1 MTTASAFDL
10 DELLVDCRAGLRE
23 SDPRRAIRE
32 VVQRAMTRPD
42 AVGEALRPQQGG
54 FTLLLHEPDLT
65 VLHVVWAPGMRI
77 YPHDH
82 RMWATI
88 GIYAGRED
96 NAFYRRATDDRS
108 TLVESG
114 GKQLGVGDVVT
125 LGDDTIHSV
134 ANTSGVL
141 TAAIHVYGGDF
152 VNEPRSQWGP
162 GPVRERP
169 YDVDQAQQE
178 FADANR
184 AWLDRT
190 AAT

>member
-108 TLVESG
+108 ALVESG

-152 VNEPRSQWGP
+152 VNEPGSLWGP

-169 YDVDQAQQE
+169 YDFDQAQEE
-178 FADANR
+178 FANANR
-184 AWLDRT
+184 AWHDPST
-190 AAT
+190 AG

>member
-1 MTTASAFDL
+1 M
-10 DELLVDCRAGLRE
+10 
-23 SDPRRAIRE
+23 
-32 VVQRAMTRPD
+32 
-42 AVGEALRPQQGG
+42 
-54 FTLLLHEPDLT
+54 
-65 VLHVVWAPGMRI
+65 LHVVWAPGMRI

-152 VNEPRSQWGP
+152 VNEPAASGDPARSASAPTTSTRRSRSSPPPTAP
-162 GPVRERP
+162 GSATPPPPEVIVRS
-169 YDVDQAQQE
+169 
-178 FADANR
+178 
-184 AWLDRT
+184 T
-190 AAT
+190 